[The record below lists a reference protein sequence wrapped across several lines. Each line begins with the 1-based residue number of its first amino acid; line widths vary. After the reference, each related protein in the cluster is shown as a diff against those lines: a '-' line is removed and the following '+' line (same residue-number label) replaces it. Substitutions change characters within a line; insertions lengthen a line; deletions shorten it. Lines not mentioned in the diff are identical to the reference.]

1 MKFTVVPLGIRYPP
15 ISMSSAALCGS
26 TKWPGGCFRRASRI
40 TALRYGILWTCPF
53 LVVVSGGLDLV
64 VELLLDGWVFYEL
77 GHDPLQPCRRGVR
90 TGVEELG
97 T

>member
-1 MKFTVVPLGIRYPP
+1 
-15 ISMSSAALCGS
+15 
-26 TKWPGGCFRRASRI
+26 
-40 TALRYGILWTCPF
+40 LWTCPF

-77 GHDPLQPCRRGVR
+77 GHDPLQPCGRGVR